1 MSRRPKVLEDLTKEQ
16 KKELDELTQ
25 DMVQE
30 AKKVR
35 LDYEK
40 NPSNMSGSVHF
51 VHENSPFLKEKQER
65 LIKIGEK
72 ELKIKP
78 DSKEKA

>member
-1 MSRRPKVLEDLTKEQ
+1 MARGQKIQGLTKEQ
-16 KKELDELTQ
+16 QKELQKLTD

-40 NPSNMSGSVHF
+40 NPTDMSGSVHH
-51 VHENSPFLKEKQER
+51 VHENSPFLKEKHER
-65 LIKIGEK
+65 LIKIDGK
-72 ELKIKP
+72 DFKIKP
-78 DSKEKA
+78 DNK

>member
-1 MSRRPKVLEDLTKEQ
+1 MARGQKIQGLTKEQ
-16 KKELDELTQ
+16 QKELQKLTD

-40 NPSNMSGSVHF
+40 NPTDMSGSVHH
-51 VHENSPFLKEKQER
+51 VHENSPFLKEKHFSR
-65 LIKIGEK
+65 DADLITH
-72 ELKIKP
+72 
-78 DSKEKA
+78 